1 MAFKIADR
9 VLCATSTTGTGTITL
24 GSASPGYQAFSAAL
38 ANNDTCPYVIRDGN
52 ATAWECGIGTY
63 ASGGNTLAR
72 TLVTASSSGGSLI
85 SITAT
90 AGCTVSLDAT
100 AAHLLTFG
108 ASLDP
113 SVTSLGSTQGTA
125 YQITQARTICTTV
138 GASTGVVLPV
148 NVFGGMGCLVVNRG
162 LNALKV
168 WPGLGAQIESLGTNN
183 FALLTPGAST
193 LFIANSPTQWY
204 AT

>member
-100 AAHLLTFG
+100 AAHLLSFG
-108 ASLDP
+108 GSLDQ
-113 SVTSLGSTQGTA
+113 SVTATGSNQGTA
-125 YQITQARTICTTV
+125 YIITQARTICTTV
-138 GASTGVVLPV
+138 AANTGVLLPAPFV
-148 NVFGGMGCLVVNRG
+148 GQCRHGKVVH
-162 LNALKV
+162 
-168 WPGLGAQIESLGTNN
+168 TH
-183 FALLTPGAST
+183 
-193 LFIANSPTQWY
+193 Y
-204 AT
+204 